1 MQYKT
6 NKQHKPKKHDNLNVK
21 HKPCFY
27 VSSTAIAVFT
37 TVLCTAA
44 FAIDGIVST
53 GIKIL
58 SLQKAR
64 IEHMV

>member
-1 MQYKT
+1 M
-6 NKQHKPKKHDNLNVK
+6 QHKPKKQHKLDNPNVK
-21 HKPCFY
+21 HKPSFY

-44 FAIDGIVST
+44 FAIDGMVSA

-58 SLQKAR
+58 SL
-64 IEHMV
+64 

>member
-1 MQYKT
+1 MQHKP
-6 NKQHKPKKHDNLNVK
+6 NKQHKPEKHDKLDVK

-58 SLQKAR
+58 SL
-64 IEHMV
+64 

>member
-1 MQYKT
+1 MQHKS
-6 NKQHKPKKHDNLNVK
+6 NKQHKPEKHDKLNVK
-21 HKPCFY
+21 HKPSFY

-44 FAIDGIVST
+44 FAIDGMVSA

-58 SLQKAR
+58 SL
-64 IEHMV
+64 

>member
-1 MQYKT
+1 MQHKS
-6 NKQHKPKKHDNLNVK
+6 NKQHKPEKHDKLDVK

-58 SLQKAR
+58 SL
-64 IEHMV
+64 